1 MNTGPDAA
9 ELLRVARKLLRED
22 LVDEVP
28 AERRYE
34 ALMVANAMAIAAREA
49 EAGEADMREELRMLA
64 ELYGEKI
71 VAESGSHS
79 ADKVAALNR
88 RLAKDIR
95 NGVLDGACAQ
105 GVRALLRAQVIARL
119 RISNPKHLT
128 AAGQE

>member
-22 LVDEVP
+22 LMEAVP
-28 AERRYE
+28 SERRYE
-34 ALMVANAMAIAAREA
+34 ALMVANAMAIAARELA
-49 EAGEADMREELRMLA
+49 AGDADLREELAMLT

-71 VAESGSHS
+71 VAESGS
-79 ADKVAALNR
+79 DPEEKVAALNG

-95 NGVLDGACAQ
+95 DGEMDGACAQ

-128 AAGQE
+128 AAGLE

>member
-22 LVDEVP
+22 LMEAVP
-28 AERRYE
+28 SERRYE
-34 ALMVANAMAIAAREA
+34 ALMVANAMAIAARELA
-49 EAGEADMREELRMLA
+49 AGDADLREELAMLT

-71 VAESGSHS
+71 VAESGSGPEE
-79 ADKVAALNR
+79 KVAALNR

-95 NGVLDGACAQ
+95 NGEMDGACAQ

-128 AAGQE
+128 AAGLE

>member
-9 ELLRVARKLLRED
+9 ELLRVARKLLREE
-22 LVDEVP
+22 LLGEVP

-34 ALMVANAMAIAAREA
+34 ANAMAIAAREA

-71 VAESGSHS
+71 VAESGSRS

-95 NGVLDGACAQ
+95 NRVLDGACAQ